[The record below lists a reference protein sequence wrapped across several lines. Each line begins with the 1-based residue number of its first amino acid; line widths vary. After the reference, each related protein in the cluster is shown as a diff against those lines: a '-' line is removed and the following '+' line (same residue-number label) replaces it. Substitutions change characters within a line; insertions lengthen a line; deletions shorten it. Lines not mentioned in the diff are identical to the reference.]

1 MRVERGVPVT
11 FSIQAGHDVAF
22 CITSDPIGGA
32 ASRNETQII
41 YVGGEDAHGVPS
53 NPLELTWKA
62 DRNTPDQFIY
72 ESYFEKKMGWKV
84 QVVDSRLSDMYN
96 NSVFLDDQQVTSFC
110 TLSKTSISFDVWGE
124 HKSGYI
130 VIGLGAGMMNNFS
143 YVGWVDGI

>member
-11 FSIQAGHDVAF
+11 FSIHVGHDVAF

-41 YVGGEDAHGVPS
+41 YVGGEDAFGVPT

-72 ESYFEKKMGWKV
+72 ESYFEQKMGWKV

-96 NSVFLDDQQVTSFC
+96 KVFF
-110 TLSKTSISFDVWGE
+110 
-124 HKSGYI
+124 
-130 VIGLGAGMMNNFS
+130 
-143 YVGWVDGI
+143 